1 MKKKE
6 KELNYSKIS
15 FLKNGLSFYD
25 EDTKLIKCKIMNEN
39 QCRIIFNC
47 EDCKDK
53 INNKDT
59 INLIINDE
67 NFYIFHYI
75 NGHLKII
82 GIKHFII

>member
-1 MKKKE
+1 
-6 KELNYSKIS
+6 
-15 FLKNGLSFYD
+15 
-25 EDTKLIKCKIMNEN
+25 MNEN

>member
-39 QCRIIFNC
+39 KWRNIINY
-47 EDCKDK
+47 EESKDK
-53 INNKDT
+53 INNKYK